1 MKLTIIG
8 LNYAPEPTGIAVYT
22 SGLAEGLASRGVEVH
37 AITGCPHYPQ
47 WKVYDGYEGAQ
58 QDSREMGVE
67 VRRLRHY
74 VPSRPRLVNRMIME
88 LEFGV
93 RSLCARWNEP
103 DAIVLISPALFSTA
117 IALIRARLQRRPTC
131 VWVQDIYSLGVAE
144 SGTGNRL
151 TARLLRVIES
161 RVLRSAQS
169 VVVIHE
175 RFRRYLV
182 EELHLDPTRV
192 DVVRNWSHLDLSVDK
207 PRVQVR
213 QSHGWQPEDIVVLH
227 AGNMGAKQGLE
238 NVVEAARL
246 ASERKS
252 RVRFILL
259 GDGNQRQMLQSLDY
273 DFHLQFVDP
282 LPKNE
287 FMATLLAADI
297 LLVNERP
304 GLTEMS
310 VPSKLTSY
318 FSTGLP
324 VIAATDAASVTAE
337 ELSSSGGGMRVDAA
351 APGALVAACERLVA
365 DQALAH
371 RLGQAGLAF
380 SSELL
385 SVEPALS
392 HFEAILD
399 RLRFRGRSDLGSA
412 VLPET
417 SVRRRSH

>member
-22 SGLAEGLASRGVEVH
+22 AGLAEGLARRGVEVQ
-37 AITGCPHYPQ
+37 AITGYPHYPQ
-47 WKVYDGYEGAQ
+47 WKVYDGYHGTQ
-58 QDSREMGVE
+58 QNNREAGVE
-67 VRRLRHY
+67 VNRLRHY
-74 VPSRPRLVNRMIME
+74 VPSKPRLVNRMRME

-93 RSLCARWNEP
+93 RCLLAHWNEP
-103 DAIVLISPALFSTA
+103 DAIVLISPALFSAA
-117 IALIRARLQRRPTC
+117 IALIRARLLRRPTC
-131 VWVQDIYSLGVAE
+131 IWVQDIYSLGVAE
-144 SGTGNRL
+144 SGTGSRL
-151 TARLLRVIES
+151 AGRLLRVIES
-161 RVLRSAQS
+161 RVLRSAQN

-182 EELHLDPTRV
+182 EELRLDPTRV
-192 DVVRNWSHLDLSVDK
+192 DVVRNWSHLDRDVHE
-207 PRVQVR
+207 PREQVR
-213 QSHGWQPEDIVVLH
+213 QSHGWQPDDVIVLH

-246 ASERKS
+246 ASERNS

-259 GDGNQRQMLQSLDY
+259 GDGNQRQMLQSLNHDS
-273 DFHLQFVDP
+273 HLQFVDP

-287 FMATLLAADI
+287 FMGTLMAADI

-337 ELSSSGGGMRVDAA
+337 ELSCSGGGMRVDAA
-351 APGALVAACERLVA
+351 TPGALVTACETLVA
-365 DQALAH
+365 DPALVH

-380 SSELL
+380 GSELL
-385 SVEPALS
+385 SAEPALS

-417 SVRRRSH
+417 AARTQSH